1 MARVKIAY
9 LGGGSSR
16 APGTMASF
24 IHHGAEFDGS
34 EFVLIDLDPD
44 HLEITRRMATRMAQ
58 AAGLDITV
66 TATTDMR
73 RGLADVDAVLSSFR
87 PGGFEARALD
97 ERIPLKYGVI
107 GQETQGPGGLMMSL
121 RSAQVMRELCA
132 NLAEVA
138 PRARIFN
145 YTNPVNIV
153 SQAVADNT
161 GIPIVSFC
169 EGPIV
174 FPPVIAKAAGLDPA
188 KLKANMTGV
197 NHNVWSNEATYDG
210 RDAIEVLRE
219 RWAELRDQPPLTDL
233 NGYRAL
239 HLAVALGSIPSDYFN
254 FYYFRDELLRELQLA
269 RQTRSEQITSSLGSY
284 WSHYAEQADSPAPQ
298 LDPARSRGGIHE
310 LELAIDAMSAFYNDT
325 GARLPFN
332 IPNDGGVLPG
342 FDEIR
347 GRRGVGHGR
356 REGLPPRAA
365 APAAALGAR
374 HHAAARRVP
383 GARRQGGLG
392 RHQGRRGTRHGRA
405 SPRPVADRR
414 RGAVRRDG
422 RGPGQAGCR
431 SGCSTSP
438 RSADPRDDDLPGH
451 RRREQQDGGARVPG
465 LGEGRGRGQVGLR
478 RHLRC
483 RRTRRRPCRAVLGAA
498 DTALADAGAT
508 RS

>member
-24 IHHGAEFDGS
+24 ISHGAEFEGS

-44 HLEITRRMATRMAQ
+44 HLEITRRMAAQMAK
-58 AAGLDITV
+58 AAGLNITV

-73 RGLADVDAVLSSFR
+73 QGLTDVDAVLSSFR

-121 RSAQVMRELCA
+121 RSAQVMRELCD
-132 NLAEVA
+132 NLAQVA
-138 PRARIFN
+138 PKARIFN

-153 SQAVADNT
+153 AQVVADNT
-161 GIPIVSFC
+161 DIPIVSFC

-219 RWAELRDQPPLTDL
+219 RWAELKGQPIADI
-233 NGYRAL
+233 NAHRAF

-254 FYYFRDELLRELQLA
+254 FYYFRDELLREQQLA
-269 RQTRSEQITSSLGSY
+269 RQTRSEQILSSLDSY
-284 WSHYAEQADSPAPQ
+284 WSHYTEQADSPTPE

-310 LELAIDAMSAFYNDT
+310 LELAIDAISAFYNDS

-332 IPNDGGVLPG
+332 IPNAGGILPG
-342 FDEIR
+342 FDEDLVVEVW
-347 GRRGVGHGR
+347 GTVDAKGFHP
-356 REGLPPRAA
+356 EQQKPLPHSVLGITHQLAEYQMLAA
-365 APAAALGAR
+365 KAGWD
-374 HHAAARRVP
+374 
-383 GARRQGGLG
+383 
-392 RHQGRRGTRHGRA
+392 GTR
-405 SPRPVADRR
+405 DD
-414 RGAVRRDG
+414 AVRAMVAHPLVPSLTVAESLYDEMAVA
-422 RGPGQAGCR
+422 QA
-431 SGCSTSP
+431 
-438 RSADPRDDDLPGH
+438 AWLPE
-451 RRREQQDGGARVPG
+451 RL
-465 LGEGRGRGQVGLR
+465 LGVEPV
-478 RHLRC
+478 
-483 RRTRRRPCRAVLGAA
+483 RRPSR
-498 DTALADAGAT
+498 
-508 RS
+508 

>member
-1 MARVKIAY
+1 MARIKIAY

-44 HLEITRRMATRMAQ
+44 HLEITRRMATQMAK

-73 RGLADVDAVLSSFR
+73 QGVTDVDAVLSSFR

-121 RSAQVMRELCA
+121 RSAQVIRELCA
-132 NLAEVA
+132 NLAQVA
-138 PRARIFN
+138 PKARIFN

-153 SQAVADNT
+153 SQVVADNT
-161 GIPIVSFC
+161 DIPIVSFC

-219 RWAELRDQPPLTDL
+219 RWEELKGQPIADV
-233 NGYRAL
+233 NAHRAF

-254 FYYFRDELLRELQLA
+254 FYYFRDELLREQQLS
-269 RQTRSEQITSSLGSY
+269 RQTRSEQILSSLDSY
-284 WSHYAEQADSPAPQ
+284 WSHYTEQANSATPV
-298 LDPARSRGGIHE
+298 LDPACSRGGIHE
-310 LELAIDAMSAFYNDT
+310 LELAIDAISAFYNDT

-332 IPNDGGVLPG
+332 IPNTGGFLPG
-342 FDEIR
+342 FDESLVVEVWGTVDAKGFHPEQQR
-347 GRRGVGHGR
+347 P
-356 REGLPPRAA
+356 LPHSVLGITHQLAEYQMLAA
-365 APAAALGAR
+365 KAGWD
-374 HHAAARRVP
+374 
-383 GARRQGGLG
+383 
-392 RHQGRRGTRHGRA
+392 GTR
-405 SPRPVADRR
+405 DD
-414 RGAVRRDG
+414 AVRAMVAHPLVPSLTVAEMLYDEMAVA
-422 RGPGQAGCR
+422 QA
-431 SGCSTSP
+431 
-438 RSADPRDDDLPGH
+438 AWLPE
-451 RRREQQDGGARVPG
+451 RLLNVAPV
-465 LGEGRGRGQVGLR
+465 
-478 RHLRC
+478 
-483 RRTRRRPCRAVLGAA
+483 RRPSR
-498 DTALADAGAT
+498 
-508 RS
+508 

>member
-1 MARVKIAY
+1 MARIKIAY

-24 IHHGAEFDGS
+24 IHHGTEFEGS

-44 HLEITRRMATRMAQ
+44 HLEITRRMATRMA
-58 AAGLDITV
+58 AVAGLDITV

-73 RGLADVDAVLSSFR
+73 SGLAGVDAVLSSFR
-87 PGGFEARALD
+87 PGGFTARALD

-121 RSAQVMRELCA
+121 RSAHVMRELCA
-132 NLAEVA
+132 NLVDVA

-153 SQAVADNT
+153 SQVVADNT

-174 FPPVIAKAAGLDPA
+174 FPPVVAKAAGLDPA
-188 KLKANMTGV
+188 KLKANQTGV

-219 RWAELRDQPPLTDL
+219 RWEELRDQPPLTDL

-269 RQTRSEQITSSLGSY
+269 RQTRSEQIMSSLGSY
-284 WSHYAEQADSPAPQ
+284 WAHYAEQADSPSPH

-310 LELAIDAMSAFYNDT
+310 LELAIDAISAFYNDT

-332 IPNDGGVLPG
+332 IPNTGGILPG
-342 FDEIR
+342 FDENVVVEVWGTVDAKGFHPEHQQPLPTSVLGITQQLAEYQLLAAKAGWDGTR
-347 GRRGVGHGR
+347 DDAVRAMVAHPLVPSLTVAEALYDEMAVAQAAWLPERLLNVA
-356 REGLPPRAA
+356 PPR
-365 APAAALGAR
+365 
-374 HHAAARRVP
+374 
-383 GARRQGGLG
+383 
-392 RHQGRRGTRHGRA
+392 
-405 SPRPVADRR
+405 RPSR
-414 RGAVRRDG
+414 
-422 RGPGQAGCR
+422 
-431 SGCSTSP
+431 
-438 RSADPRDDDLPGH
+438 
-451 RRREQQDGGARVPG
+451 
-465 LGEGRGRGQVGLR
+465 
-478 RHLRC
+478 
-483 RRTRRRPCRAVLGAA
+483 
-498 DTALADAGAT
+498 
-508 RS
+508 

>member
-153 SQAVADNT
+153 SQAVTAYF
-161 GIPIVSFC
+161 S
-169 EGPIV
+169 
-174 FPPVIAKAAGLDPA
+174 AGGMVA
-188 KLKANMTGV
+188 SQRRNMDD
-197 NHNVWSNEATYDG
+197 DG
-210 RDAIEVLRE
+210 RFGNSRQSSNDAS
-219 RWAELRDQPPLTDL
+219 DQ
-233 NGYRAL
+233 G
-239 HLAVALGSIPSDYFN
+239 
-254 FYYFRDELLRELQLA
+254 
-269 RQTRSEQITSSLGSY
+269 
-284 WSHYAEQADSPAPQ
+284 
-298 LDPARSRGGIHE
+298 
-310 LELAIDAMSAFYNDT
+310 
-325 GARLPFN
+325 RLPRN
-332 IPNDGGVLPG
+332 K
-342 FDEIR
+342 
-347 GRRGVGHGR
+347 
-356 REGLPPRAA
+356 
-365 APAAALGAR
+365 
-374 HHAAARRVP
+374 
-383 GARRQGGLG
+383 
-392 RHQGRRGTRHGRA
+392 
-405 SPRPVADRR
+405 
-414 RGAVRRDG
+414 
-422 RGPGQAGCR
+422 
-431 SGCSTSP
+431 
-438 RSADPRDDDLPGH
+438 
-451 RRREQQDGGARVPG
+451 
-465 LGEGRGRGQVGLR
+465 
-478 RHLRC
+478 
-483 RRTRRRPCRAVLGAA
+483 
-498 DTALADAGAT
+498 
-508 RS
+508 